1 MDQNTFKVSDEH
13 ADLRLDLYVST
24 VCLPNESRTKIKKFI
39 KSGVITVN
47 KQAAL
52 PSYTVKTHD
61 SIECNPSLYVHTDD
75 IVPEKIPLD
84 VLYDDDDFLIINKQP
99 GLVVH
104 PAAGNTTHTLVNALK
119 YYFGHNLS
127 KYGGEDRS
135 GIVHRLDKE
144 TSGLMIVA
152 KNDAAH
158 KDLAKQFKERIVKKS
173 YIVLVKGIV
182 QHDQGKCDQPIGKAK
197 VFRKK
202 MIVEHGSGKNAFSE
216 YNVLKRFHNATLLQ
230 VKIHTGRTHQI
241 RVHMAYLGHPVIG
254 DLVYGV
260 SSPLIS
266 RQCLHAS
273 QLEVRH
279 PRTHKAMT
287 FEAPLPDD
295 IKSALAAL
303 TIEGH

>member
-1 MDQNTFKVSDEH
+1 MDQKSFRVSDEH
-13 ADLRLDLYVST
+13 ADLRLDVYVT
-24 VCLPNESRTKIKKFI
+24 TMCLPNESRTKIKKFI

-47 KQAAL
+47 KQIVL
-52 PSYTVKTHD
+52 PSYSVKANDTID
-61 SIECNPSLYVHTDD
+61 CVPSLYVQTDD
-75 IVPEKIPLD
+75 IIPENIPLD
-84 VLYDDDDFLIINKQP
+84 VLYDDEDLLIINKQP

-104 PAAGNTTHTLVNALK
+104 PAAGNKTHTLVNALK
-119 YYFGHNLS
+119 HYFGQNLS

-158 KDLAKQFKERIVKKS
+158 KDLAKQFKQRIVKKS
-173 YIVLVKGIV
+173 YIVLVKGVV

-202 MIVEHGSGKNAFSE
+202 MIVEHGAGKNAFSE
-216 YNVLKRFHNATLLQ
+216 YSVVRRFRNATLLQ

-266 RQCLHAS
+266 RQFLHAS
-273 QLEVRH
+273 KLEFRH
-279 PRTHKAMT
+279 PRTQKSMV

-295 IKSALAAL
+295 IESALAAL
-303 TIEGH
+303 SIEDL